1 MDISNIHYDSLLP
14 RPDSLGNSEL
24 YIPNYIYSNTPLQL
38 NTYII
43 PDTFT
48 DVNLTQYLHREVLP
62 ITQIALENFANSP
75 NLYNNIELAFGYG
88 CNVELAHKIVDN
100 LASGQEIP
108 NIVIIP
114 QSQLQADGA
123 FGNNTIYLS
132 QDLFNPQQTNSNQAV
147 NVLLEE
153 IGHYI
158 DNQINII
165 DAPGDEGAIF
175 AHLVQNQP
183 LAPGELITLQAE
195 NDHGILNIN
204 GENIAVEHADTPGV
218 FIVDNTGKIS
228 IDFLADS
235 GSYHNEMAI
244 FSLQNMDNLTPGS
257 VDYIKEAARRALSN
271 SPSGYTVI
279 IDINEGAKFA
289 GELGETN
296 KNDGNYSGLKTFNF
310 TPGDKIAFMLV
321 PEGTVKQVFDNP
333 SAGNS
338 QRPLFSIAAANPNNA
353 IQIGQLLPG
362 TFGWED
368 IRKDQNTDAD
378 YNDIIFKIT
387 GATGTLTDIGGL
399 FASGKDWRN
408 LPLAQ
413 EIIAFASQDNNVTL
427 TAKLSQDTGSSNL
440 DGITNNPEISGSIN
454 NTNNLSKFQ
463 AKFSDGSNF
472 VDILSELKANGNFTL
487 NKDKLAAI
495 KGSQLA
501 DGEYQLTLRSED
513 KSGNVVESLVKFTL
527 DTTKPG
533 IPTEIGLKNDSDTV
547 TNQNT
552 PTITG
557 KGETGTLI
565 EIFDGQTK
573 LGQTTVVNSS
583 WEITTSQLTDGLKNL
598 TFTATDVA
606 GNQSDAGTKGFTIDS
621 VAPQLNITSPQANAT
636 LNSGARLQG
645 TVNGTG
651 STIDKLTYRFG
662 EGSEINV
669 PVNAQGAFDVEL
681 NLTGLSGQQNLIIK
695 AIDLAGNSQENT

>member
-1 MDISNIHYDSLLP
+1 
-14 RPDSLGNSEL
+14 
-24 YIPNYIYSNTPLQL
+24 
-38 NTYII
+38 
-43 PDTFT
+43 
-48 DVNLTQYLHREVLP
+48 
-62 ITQIALENFANSP
+62 
-75 NLYNNIELAFGYG
+75 
-88 CNVELAHKIVDN
+88 
-100 LASGQEIP
+100 
-108 NIVIIP
+108 
-114 QSQLQADGA
+114 
-123 FGNNTIYLS
+123 
-132 QDLFNPQQTNSNQAV
+132 
-147 NVLLEE
+147 
-153 IGHYI
+153 
-158 DNQINII
+158 
-165 DAPGDEGAIF
+165 
-175 AHLVQNQP
+175 
-183 LAPGELITLQAE
+183 
-195 NDHGILNIN
+195 
-204 GENIAVEHADTPGV
+204 
-218 FIVDNTGKIS
+218 
-228 IDFLADS
+228 
-235 GSYHNEMAI
+235 
-244 FSLQNMDNLTPGS
+244 
-257 VDYIKEAARRALSN
+257 
-271 SPSGYTVI
+271 GYTVI

-669 PVNAQGAFDVEL
+669 PVNGQGAFDVEL

-695 AIDLAGNSQENT
+695 AIDLAGNSQENTQIVIISQLTPDTT